1 MPTLWSARP
10 SGCFTGGLSVRGY
23 GVSIA
28 KKSRDVLG
36 TRFRSHRRASRLLV
50 GGMPRWPV
58 GGDASSSGGRPEMT
72 VDGTAMVAR
81 EPSSGSDPD
90 VVAQWSAD
98 RLALA
103 LEDVGFDVGREF
115 PMLRGRVDGDGLPVV
130 EMGRVT
136 ATVAAQLATVLSLV
150 DGPHGKMP

>member
-1 MPTLWSARP
+1 
-10 SGCFTGGLSVRGY
+10 
-23 GVSIA
+23 
-28 KKSRDVLG
+28 
-36 TRFRSHRRASRLLV
+36 
-50 GGMPRWPV
+50 
-58 GGDASSSGGRPEMT
+58 
-72 VDGTAMVAR
+72 MVAR